1 MTAPSNANTSGLDVV
16 AWRYTLI
23 NERGDVLFS
32 GSVIDAPP
40 REGPCGVDLW
50 RVDPLVTAASAQ
62 AAIDAEKA
70 KVAEL
75 EALVASYRKTADL
88 EAQGCDAAEARVDRL
103 AEIASKL
110 DAAIAWLDYPF
121 IDNRTPEAEL
131 RQRIGFMMKDAEPN
145 RAALQQET
153 QPYAR

>member
-1 MTAPSNANTSGLDVV
+1 MTAPSQTPEAAGLEDAGHIVWWKAGGV
-16 AWRYTLI
+16 SYYPK
-23 NERGDVLFS
+23 GDDFTVS
-32 GSVIDAPP
+32 AS
-40 REGPCGVDLW
+40 C
-50 RVDPLVTAASAQ
+50 RVEPLVTAASAQ

-153 QPYAR
+153 QK